1 VSRRDEGGRPRGVRA
16 FRPRTTWSVDAVAI
30 IGAVP
35 SREVRAVLH
44 QTPEG
49 WVGRVAGVKD
59 EVRTTTREG
68 SIGALRRMA
77 GPDATLTVEVTPALV
92 GVSEAAAILGW
103 DRRRVITYVDRGSF
117 PEPVEHLAS
126 GRVWQRDQIEAFA
139 RAFARRQARRRR
151 RATAS

>member
-1 VSRRDEGGRPRGVRA
+1 MP
-16 FRPRTTWSVDAVAI
+16 I
-30 IGAVP
+30 
-35 SREVRAVLH
+35 REVRAVLR

-49 WVGRVAGVKD
+49 WIGRVAGAAD
-59 EVRTTTREG
+59 EVRAKTREG
-68 SIGALRRMA
+68 CLGALRRIA
-77 GPDATLTVEVTPALV
+77 GADATLTVEVTPALV

-126 GRVWQRDQIEAFA
+126 GRVWRRDQIEAFA

-151 RATAS
+151 RAAS

>member
-1 VSRRDEGGRPRGVRA
+1 M
-16 FRPRTTWSVDAVAI
+16 
-30 IGAVP
+30 P
-35 SREVRAVLH
+35 SREVRAVLY

-49 WVGRVAGVKD
+49 WLGQVAGVPD
-59 EVRTTTREG
+59 QVRTKTREG
-68 SIGALRRMA
+68 CLGALRRLA

-117 PEPVEHLAS
+117 PEPPEHLAS
-126 GRVWQRDQIEAFA
+126 GRVWRRDQIEAFA

-151 RATAS
+151 KAAS